1 MDPFDQELVRMRNM
15 NNRNNKLRSLR
26 SESFAFDP
34 NASPMRPNQERAQI
48 YSAGRGGGLNQETS
62 NILADHAVTR
72 YADDVYQGPMPNGA
86 AGYGQKGIVLDGIA
100 PRTQMQYRDADPVG
114 LTRNSSYGESMMN
127 NANVANHYNSAELQQ
142 RNRDNAGVGLT
153 REEQYRRRMDMR
165 NFDQTIVE
173 RTRDRNFRTGLM
185 AMEQGGMTTRTGME
199 QRGQTERSNIAADA
213 SRFDSGMDLVGSIAG
228 AAGGVVGS
236 WLQQGVEKIR
246 QKGETS
252 RLDKLLGASGMKGD
266 GVYQD
271 ATGKGVPVSSQ
282 QPIEPGATP
291 VYDEEGYL
299 MGRDVMG
306 RDGKSKFMPYDHK
319 AENPF
324 DPVNSPNEY
333 KQWEAENP
341 WPTKGG
347 SAPAG
352 NAGQGAAANRIPPNR
367 MPFPGM
373 KPTNKEGEYLWQDG
387 GGTNWP
393 VKMGPDGWQMQV
405 ENGKW
410 EYLEYQDPR

>member
-1 MDPFDQELVRMRNM
+1 MDPNTVDYLRGGSARRYRRQMGQAMTQEDAGAYMDQEDAAIRQMA
-15 NNRNNKLRSLR
+15 
-26 SESFAFDP
+26 ES
-34 NASPMRPNQERAQI
+34 R
-48 YSAGRGGGLNQETS
+48 
-62 NILADHAVTR
+62 
-72 YADDVYQGPMPNGA
+72 
-86 AGYGQKGIVLDGIA
+86 
-100 PRTQMQYRDADPVG
+100 
-114 LTRNSSYGESMMN
+114 
-127 NANVANHYNSAELQQ
+127 
-142 RNRDNAGVGLT
+142 RNRDLKV
-153 REEQYRRRMDMR
+153 R
-165 NFDQTIVE
+165 I
-173 RTRDRNFRTGLM
+173 TG
-185 AMEQGGMTTRTGME
+185 MEQEGMTTRTGMEQFGQTARTGMEQFGQTKRTGME

-236 WLQQGVEKIR
+236 WLQQAVEKIR

-291 VYDEEGYL
+291 VYDEKGYL

-333 KQWEAENP
+333 KQWEVENP